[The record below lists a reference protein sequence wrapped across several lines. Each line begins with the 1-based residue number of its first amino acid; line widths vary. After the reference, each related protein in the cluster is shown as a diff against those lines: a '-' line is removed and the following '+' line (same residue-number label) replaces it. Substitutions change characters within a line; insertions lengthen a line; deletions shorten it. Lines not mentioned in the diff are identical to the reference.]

1 MPTERAPSGHG
12 PGQSVVL
19 PSRLRVGMALAALA
33 LSGLV
38 VLVEPWHGA
47 IVISAVAEH
56 GFDAGDL
63 LALPLVV
70 VALWLVGA
78 GASRPEPTRSG
89 RIRSAASAW
98 AVGSVLL
105 AAQAARLLDIDER
118 ISLLSYLLLGFLGLA
133 VAWFV
138 GEQVAGVPLQ
148 VEGLTGRIWMVG
160 AAFLVGLVVDL
171 LLVPLGGTLF
181 SAIAA
186 VSCAAV
192 LVRSPLAR
200 GVFIIAAAAMALLTV
215 ASLTDLAG
223 IDVVMAKDQGGGA
236 RSVALGLILVTLG
249 GFAFF
254 EAAARPDSGAERTD
268 GLDVMEAMGPGR

>member
-1 MPTERAPSGHG
+1 MPTERAPSGHR
-12 PGQSVVL
+12 PGQSGVL
-19 PSRLRVGMALAALA
+19 SSRLRMGMALAALA

-38 VLVEPWHGA
+38 VLIEPWHGP

-70 VALWLVGA
+70 VALCLVGA
-78 GASRPEPTRSG
+78 GASPAEPTRSG
-89 RIRSAASAW
+89 RIRSAASACTL
-98 AVGSVLL
+98 GSVLL

-118 ISLLSYLLLGFLGLA
+118 IPLLSYLLLGLLGLA
-133 VAWFV
+133 LAWFI

-171 LLVPLGGTLF
+171 LVVPSGTLF

-200 GVFIIAAAAMALLTV
+200 GVFITAAAAMALLTV

-268 GLDVMEAMGPGR
+268 GLDVMEGMGPGR